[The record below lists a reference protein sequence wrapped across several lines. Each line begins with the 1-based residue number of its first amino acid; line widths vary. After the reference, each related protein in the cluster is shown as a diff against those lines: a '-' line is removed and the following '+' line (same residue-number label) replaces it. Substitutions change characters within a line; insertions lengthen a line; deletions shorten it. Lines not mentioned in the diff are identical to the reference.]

1 MTDTAIV
8 IPAPGTLPDTAR
20 LLLKLADHPHQVRT
34 ISNGTQFEV
43 PAALAEAYHRALDG
57 EPHPPPQNSPDQP
70 KPARRRGRP
79 PRVSPKE

>member
-20 LLLKLADHPHQVRT
+20 LLLELADHLHQVRT
-34 ISNGTQFEV
+34 VSNGTQFEV
-43 PAALAEAYHRALDG
+43 PATLADAYNARMHGSQQDKPAV
-57 EPHPPPQNSPDQP
+57 PDQP